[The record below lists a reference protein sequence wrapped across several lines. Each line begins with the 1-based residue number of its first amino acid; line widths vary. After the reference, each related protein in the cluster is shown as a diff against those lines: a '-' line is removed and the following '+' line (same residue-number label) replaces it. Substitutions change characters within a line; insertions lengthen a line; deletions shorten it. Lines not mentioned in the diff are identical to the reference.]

1 MNHGIMAAS
10 GPFLH
15 CSPLDSQSLRDS
27 MADES
32 SHGGAWNSIA
42 AISHDW
48 LAQDY
53 QWDPYR
59 LIASRSSLGTQG
71 GAPAHANGES
81 GPARVPIIGAMPAA
95 WENRLSLPMEG
106 MEGGGHFGAAEPTI
120 ISNAKRAYDRSLPLT
135 CQVRVGVACFEKLAP
150 APADS
155 ACSPFAA
162 QVNGCG
168 LDLTGTKPYYRR
180 YRVW

>member
-1 MNHGIMAAS
+1 
-10 GPFLH
+10 
-15 CSPLDSQSLRDS
+15 

-32 SHGGAWNSIA
+32 SHGGARNSIA

-53 QWDPYR
+53 LWDPYR

-71 GAPAHANGES
+71 GASAHANGES

-106 MEGGGHFGAAEPTI
+106 MEGGGHFGAAGPTI

-135 CQVRVGVACFEKLAP
+135 CQVRLGRLVESLASRSSSP
-150 APADS
+150 APADC